1 MRPAMRCAACV
12 LQTSHDAA
20 PIAATAAM
28 MRSHAASMPVPP
40 SCSRVDTEPGSLSHA
55 YGEREVFSLP
65 RGMIWR
71 TARGPRA
78 RYLLLQRGLRR
89 GQVDA
94 AVGPSAVPPVF
105 AHGARGRVFKVW
117 CSEFEILTRFMA
129 YVAGLP
135 LTPRCLRRPRGMLWR
150 GWVKQSTPR
159 GLPALQCHQLC
170 PRRFYR
176 VKGWWKAAGA
186 PIS

>member
-1 MRPAMRCAACV
+1 MRSAMRCAACV
-12 LQTSHDAA
+12 LHTSHDAA

-55 YGEREVFSLP
+55 YGEREVFRFQGGGFGETREAPGLGICCCSGAFGGDKSTQPSAPLQCRP
-65 RGMIWR
+65 FSPTVRGAEFSR
-71 TARGPRA
+71 SGAA
-78 RYLLLQRGLRR
+78 SSRYLRGI
-89 GQVDA
+89 
-94 AVGPSAVPPVF
+94 SF
-105 AHGARGRVFKVW
+105 
-117 CSEFEILTRFMA
+117 
-129 YVAGLP
+129 VAGLP